1 MKRLRLSYNQ
11 SVTSYSLLRLIG
23 YIMLSRQYDDE
34 HLIVKSKNGDAEAFG
49 ELYERYA
56 EVIFR
61 YLYSHLES
69 RLDAE
74 DLTEDVFMRAWKA
87 LSKYDERGLPF
98 SAFLFRAARNS
109 LIDYYRQQKALQ
121 SIEDLD
127 LHSSEPGP
135 EELVS
140 DRLSNADLRGALAG
154 LREDYRSVIVFRF
167 LSGLS
172 PEETAQ
178 IMQRSIGAVR
188 VLQHR
193 ALLALK
199 EVLERGA
206 CG

>member
-1 MKRLRLSYNQ
+1 
-11 SVTSYSLLRLIG
+11 
-23 YIMLSRQYDDE
+23 MLSRQYDDE
-34 HLIVKSKNGDAEAFG
+34 QLIIKSKNGDAEAFG

-61 YLYSHLES
+61 YVYSHIES

-74 DLTEDVFMRAWKA
+74 DLTEDVFLRAWKA
-87 LSKYDERGLPF
+87 LGKYDERGLPF

-109 LIDYYRQQKALQ
+109 LIDYYRQHKAVQ
-121 SIEDLD
+121 SIDDLE

-135 EELVS
+135 EDMVS
-140 DRLSNADLRGALAG
+140 DRLSNVDLRNALAG
-154 LREDYRSVIVFRF
+154 LREDYRSVIIFRF

-178 IMQRSIGAVR
+178 MMQRSVGAIR

-193 ALLALK
+193 ALSALK
-199 EVLERGA
+199 ELLERGA